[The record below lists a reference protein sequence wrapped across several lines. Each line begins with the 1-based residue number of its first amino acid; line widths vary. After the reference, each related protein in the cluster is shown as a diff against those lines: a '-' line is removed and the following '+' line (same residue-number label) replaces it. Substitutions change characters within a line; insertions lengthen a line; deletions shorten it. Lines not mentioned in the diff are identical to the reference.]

1 MSFSPDTPPTKK
13 PVRKRRSHGFL
24 RWFLRSISM
33 ILAVI
38 LLFLI
43 YVFQIEPNWYDVHQV
58 TFTLPHLPAAFD
70 RYRIVQLSD
79 LHIDDLK
86 AVDRLQKIAQF
97 TNQQQPNLVVLTGDY
112 ITGAIEKPPVSPGK
126 NPAGKTSPYETMS
139 HLTIIETITEVTG
152 AGKNRLPPVKS
163 LPTLATGLQ
172 QLRAPDG
179 IVAVLGNHDHWTN
192 PQFRKIFQDLNI
204 KVLENDLTQIQRGK
218 DQLSIAGVRDVMAKQ
233 ADLQPILTKMGA
245 AQGAILLAHEPDFA
259 DTSAATG
266 KFDLQLSGHSHGG
279 QVHIPGFKRIAPPL
293 GQKYLAGQYQVQQ
306 MIQYTSRGL
315 GLVTP
320 RVRFNCRPELTV
332 ITLRSATAQAQ
343 RSSNQQFG

>member
-1 MSFSPDTPPTKK
+1 
-13 PVRKRRSHGFL
+13 
-24 RWFLRSISM
+24 
-33 ILAVI
+33 
-38 LLFLI
+38 
-43 YVFQIEPNWYDVHQV
+43 
-58 TFTLPHLPAAFD
+58 
-70 RYRIVQLSD
+70 
-79 LHIDDLK
+79 
-86 AVDRLQKIAQF
+86 
-97 TNQQQPNLVVLTGDY
+97 
-112 ITGAIEKPPVSPGK
+112 
-126 NPAGKTSPYETMS
+126 
-139 HLTIIETITEVTG
+139 
-152 AGKNRLPPVKS
+152 
-163 LPTLATGLQ
+163 
-172 QLRAPDG
+172 
-179 IVAVLGNHDHWTN
+179 
-192 PQFRKIFQDLNI
+192 
-204 KVLENDLTQIQRGK
+204 
-218 DQLSIAGVRDVMAKQ
+218 MAKQ
-233 ADLQPILTKMGA
+233 DDLQPILTKMGA